1 MGKIQK
7 VVIDTNVILSAFG
20 WGGKPL
26 QIIELLERRM
36 IRNCVSEQ
44 TLKELIA
51 ALAYPKLA
59 FSHATQTSILEFVL
73 AYSDVYDPA
82 ERIYAAPDPDDDKF
96 IECSA
101 AANAKIIITGDKR
114 FLSVKR
120 HGNIRVL
127 SPEEFLQGRK
137 TA

>member
-7 VVIDTNVILSAFG
+7 VVTDTNVIISAFG

-26 QIIELLERRM
+26 QILELLERRA
-36 IRNCVSEQ
+36 IRNCVSEH

-73 AYSDVYDPA
+73 AYSDVYEPV
-82 ERIYAAPDPDDDKF
+82 ERIFAAPDPDDNKF
-96 IECSA
+96 IECST
-101 AANAKIIITGDKR
+101 AANARIIITGDKR
-114 FLSVKR
+114 FLSLKR
-120 HGNIRVL
+120 HGSIRIH
-127 SPEEFLQGRK
+127 SPESFLQGRK
-137 TA
+137 TD

>member
-7 VVIDTNVILSAFG
+7 VVVDTNVLISAFG

-26 QIIELLERRM
+26 QIMGLLERGVL
-36 IRNCVSEQ
+36 RNCVSEH

-59 FSHATQTSILEFVL
+59 FSHATQTNILEFIL
-73 AYSDVYDPA
+73 AYSDLYDPI
-82 ERIYAAPDPDDDKF
+82 ERISAAPDPDDNKF
-96 IECSA
+96 LECASA
-101 AANAKIIITGDKR
+101 AHARLIITGDKR
-114 FLSVKR
+114 FLSLKR
-120 HGNIRVL
+120 HGGIRVL
-127 SPEEFLQGRK
+127 SPEDFLKGRK

>member
-26 QIIELLERRM
+26 QIIELLERGM

-44 TLKELIA
+44 TLKELIV

-73 AYSDVYDPA
+73 AYSDMYDA
-82 ERIYAAPDPDDDKF
+82 DERIFAAPDPDDDKF

-120 HGNIRVL
+120 YGSIRVL
-127 SPEEFLQGRK
+127 SPQDFLQSRK
-137 TA
+137 IG

>member
-7 VVIDTNVILSAFG
+7 VVIDTNVTISAFG

-26 QIIELLERRM
+26 QIIELLEQGV

-59 FSHATQTSILEFVL
+59 FSHVTQTSILEFVL

-96 IECSA
+96 IECAA

-114 FLSVKR
+114 FLSLKR
-120 HGNIRVL
+120 HGGVRVL
-127 SPEEFLQGRK
+127 SPENFLLGRK
-137 TA
+137 IT